1 MCLFLD
7 KAPELYI
14 GFLGILK
21 TGAVVEPLFS
31 AFGEDALVARM
42 LDSQAAAIITQKR
55 HLGKVRKARER
66 LPDLQD
72 DHRRRPRRGREAA
85 AGRRSRPTG

>member
-1 MCLFLD
+1 M
-7 KAPELYI
+7 PELYI

-42 LDSQAAAIITQKR
+42 EDSRASAIITQRK
-55 HLGKVRKARER
+55 HLGKVRKVRER
-66 LPDLQD
+66 LPDLKTIIVD
-72 DHRRRPRRGREAA
+72 RPRRGRQAA
-85 AGRRSRPTG
+85 ARGRGRRSG